1 MSSQSRLRRL
11 FSPKSVA
18 IIGGGVWCRSVIDQL
33 FKIDYKGK
41 IFPVHP
47 SKKEILGLKYFKDLE
62 AVPANIDASFV
73 GVNRNTTIEVVK
85 KLNELNAGGA
95 VCFASG
101 FLEAENDKQGSGEL
115 QKSLIE
121 AAGDMPILGP
131 NCYGFINYLDRSVLW
146 PDQHGGKPV
155 DRGVAILT
163 QSSNLAINIT
173 MQTRGL
179 PISYIMSVGNQA
191 SLGFSKIGMYLLS
204 DPRVTALGLHIEGIG
219 DVRAFE
225 KLAAKARKL
234 GKSIAVLKVGKSA
247 EARKAAQSHTAS
259 LAGDAQGAK
268 SLFKRLGI
276 AEVDRLEV
284 LVETLKIFHLNG
296 PLLTKNVRSLS
307 CSGGEASLV
316 SDLGQEYGIK
326 FPELEKENVSE
337 LRSVLGEMVALS
349 NPLDY
354 HTYIWGNVEAMASA
368 FIAMMRGH
376 DGITIIVVD
385 FPRDDNCDPSAWNC
399 VVKAAKKAKKTRD
412 KPLALVSTLSE
423 NIPEHV
429 SFALLESNIITLH
442 GLDTGLAAIS
452 ASASNQTVVDP
463 KPIFLSNP
471 TGKSTLVDEYTAK
484 KSLEKYGLKI
494 PKTEKCLLSDAHF
507 VSDQIGYPVV
517 LKALGSAHKSEL
529 GEVFL
534 NLENQKAVKNALKK
548 VSKKNVIIE
557 KMIDDA
563 IVELII
569 GIVHDPAHGMLLTIG
584 AGGVLTEILSD
595 TSSLLLP
602 SSEYDVLDCFNQL
615 KISRIAKGYRGFLGV
630 EVNQIV
636 DAIMKIQEF
645 VLDNRDRVFEI
656 EINPLIVTSS
666 EAIVGDALIREVP

>member
-1 MSSQSRLRRL
+1 MSTKSRLSRL

-18 IIGGGVWCRSVIDQL
+18 VVGGGIWCRSVIEQL
-33 FKIDYKGK
+33 IKIGYKGT

-47 SKKEILGLKYFKDLE
+47 FKEEILGIKSFKDLE
-62 AVPANIDASFV
+62 DIPAIIDATFI
-73 GVNRNTTIEVVK
+73 GVNRNITIEVVK
-85 KLNELNAGGA
+85 QLNSLNAGGA

-101 FLEAENDKQGSGEL
+101 FLEAEGDKKGSGEL

-121 AAGDMPILGP
+121 AAADMPILGP
-131 NCYGFINYLDRSVLW
+131 NCYGFINYLDHAALW
-146 PDQHGGKPV
+146 PDQHGGTTV
-155 DRGVAILT
+155 DKGVAILT
-163 QSSNLAINIT
+163 QSSNIAINIT

-191 SLGFSKIGMYLLS
+191 SLGFSEIGMYLLS

-219 DVRAFE
+219 DLRAFE
-225 KLAAKARKL
+225 ELTTKARKL
-234 GKSIAVLKVGKSA
+234 GKPIVALKVGKSA
-247 EARKAAQSHTAS
+247 EARRAAQSHTAS
-259 LAGDAQGAK
+259 LAGDAQSAK

-284 LVETLKIFHLNG
+284 LIDTLKIFHSYG
-296 PLLTKNVRSLS
+296 PLSSKNVRSLS

-316 SDLGQEYGIK
+316 SDLAQAYGIQ
-326 FPELEKENVSE
+326 FPKLEKENISE

-354 HTYIWGNVEAMASA
+354 HTYIWGDIDAMAST
-368 FIAMMRGH
+368 FIAMMRQH
-376 DGITIIVVD
+376 NGITIIIVD

-399 VVKAAKKAKKTRD
+399 VITAAKMAKKSEN

-429 SFALLESNIITLH
+429 SFELLESNIITLH
-442 GLDTGLAAIS
+442 GLDTALAAIS
-452 ASASNQTVVDP
+452 VSSINQTVVNP

-471 TGKSTLVDEYTAK
+471 TGKSILVDEYDAK
-484 KSLEKYGLKI
+484 KSLEKYGLKL
-494 PKTEKCLLSDAHF
+494 PETEKCLQSDAHL

-517 LKALGSAHKSEL
+517 IKALGSAHKSEL

-534 NLENQKAVKNALKK
+534 NLENQKSVKEALRKI
-548 VSKKNVIIE
+548 SKKHVIVE
-557 KMIDDA
+557 KMIGDVV
-563 IVELII
+563 VELLV

-595 TSSLLLP
+595 TSSILLP
-602 SSEYDVLDCFNQL
+602 SSKSEVLDCFNQL
-615 KISRIAKGYRGFLGV
+615 KISKIAKGYRGALGV
-630 EVNQIV
+630 DINQII
-636 DAIMKIQEF
+636 DAIMKIQDF
-645 VLDNRDRVFEI
+645 VLDNRDKLFEI
-656 EINPLIVTSS
+656 EINPLIVTTS
-666 EAIVGDALIREVP
+666 EVIVADALIRKVT

>member
-18 IIGGGVWCRSVIDQL
+18 VIGGGVWCRSVIEQL
-33 FKIDYKGK
+33 FKIGYKGK

-62 AVPANIDASFV
+62 EVPIEIDASFV
-73 GVNRNTTIEVVK
+73 GVNRNITIEVIK
-85 KLNELNAGGA
+85 KLNDLNAGGA

-101 FLEAENDKQGSGEL
+101 FLEAEDDKQGSGKL

-131 NCYGFINYLDRSVLW
+131 NCYGFINYLDRSLLW
-146 PDQHGGKPV
+146 PDQHGGKAV

-191 SLGFSKIGMYLLS
+191 SLGFPEIGMYLLS

-225 KLAAKARKL
+225 ELATKARKL
-234 GKSIAVLKVGKSA
+234 DKSIVVLKVGKSA

-259 LAGDAQGAK
+259 LAGNAQGAK

-276 AEVDRLEV
+276 SEVDRLEV
-284 LVETLKIFHLNG
+284 LLDTLKIFHLNG
-296 PLLTKNVRSLS
+296 PLFSRNVRSLS

-316 SDLGQEYGIK
+316 SDLAQEYGIQ
-326 FPELEKENVSE
+326 FPKLEKENISE

-354 HTYIWGNVEAMASA
+354 HTYIWGDVEAMVST
-368 FIAMMRGH
+368 FIVMMRGH
-376 DGITIIVVD
+376 DGITIIIVD
-385 FPRDDNCDPSAWNC
+385 FPRNDNCDPSAWNC
-399 VVKAAKKAKKTRD
+399 VITAAKKAKIVED

-423 NIPEHV
+423 NIPEQL
-429 SFALLESNIITLH
+429 SFELLESNIITLH
-442 GLDTGLAAIS
+442 GLDTALAAIS
-452 ASASNQTVVDP
+452 ASSSNQKLMNP

-471 TGKSTLVDEYTAK
+471 TGKSTLVDEYVAK

-517 LKALGSAHKSEL
+517 LKALGSAHKSEM
-529 GEVFL
+529 GEVVL
-534 NLENQKAVKNALKK
+534 NLENKKAVKNASKK
-548 VSKKNVIIE
+548 ISKKNVIIE
-557 KMIDDA
+557 KMIDDT
-563 IVELII
+563 IVELLI

-584 AGGVLTEILSD
+584 AGGILTEIVSD

-602 SSEYDVLDCFNQL
+602 CSEDDVLECFNQL
-615 KISRIAKGYRGFLGV
+615 KISKIAKGYRGFSGV
-630 EVNQIV
+630 DVNQIV

-645 VLDNRDRVFEI
+645 VLDNRDKVFEI

-666 EAIVGDALIREVP
+666 EVIVADALIRKVT

>member
-11 FSPKSVA
+11 FSPKNVA
-18 IIGGGVWCRSVIDQL
+18 VIGGGVWCRSVIEQL
-33 FKIDYKGK
+33 FKIGYKGK

-62 AVPANIDASFV
+62 EVPIEIDASFV
-73 GVNRNTTIEVVK
+73 GVNRNITIEVIK
-85 KLNELNAGGA
+85 KLNDLNAGGA

-101 FLEAENDKQGSGEL
+101 FLEAEDDKQGSGKL

-146 PDQHGGKPV
+146 PDQHGGKAV

-191 SLGFSKIGMYLLS
+191 SLGFPEIGMYLLS

-225 KLAAKARKL
+225 ELATKARKL
-234 GKSIAVLKVGKSA
+234 GKSIVVLKVGKSA

-259 LAGDAQGAK
+259 LAGNAQGAK

-276 AEVDRLEV
+276 SEVDRLEV
-284 LVETLKIFHLNG
+284 LLDTLKIFHLNG
-296 PLLTKNVRSLS
+296 PLFSKNVRSLS

-316 SDLGQEYGIK
+316 SDLAQEYGIQ
-326 FPELEKENVSE
+326 FPKLEKENISE

-354 HTYIWGNVEAMASA
+354 HTYIWGDVEAMAST

-376 DGITIIVVD
+376 DGITIIIVD
-385 FPRDDNCDPSAWNC
+385 FPRNDNCDPSAWNC
-399 VVKAAKKAKKTRD
+399 VITAAKKAKIVED

-423 NIPEHV
+423 NIPEQV
-429 SFALLESNIITLH
+429 SFKLLESNIITLH
-442 GLDTGLAAIS
+442 GLDTALAAIS
-452 ASASNQTVVDP
+452 ASSSNQKPINP

-471 TGKSTLVDEYTAK
+471 TGKSTLVDEYVAK

-517 LKALGSAHKSEL
+517 LKALGSAHKSEM
-529 GEVFL
+529 GEVVL
-534 NLENQKAVKNALKK
+534 NLENKKAVKNASKK
-548 VSKKNVIIE
+548 ISKKNVIIE
-557 KMIDDA
+557 KMIDDT
-563 IVELII
+563 IVELLI

-584 AGGVLTEILSD
+584 AGGILTEILSD

-602 SSEYDVLDCFNQL
+602 SSEDDVLECFNQL
-615 KISRIAKGYRGFLGV
+615 KISKIAKGYRGFSGV
-630 EVNQIV
+630 DVNQIV

-645 VLDNRDRVFEI
+645 VLDNRDKVFEI
-656 EINPLIVTSS
+656 EINPLLVTSS
-666 EAIVGDALIREVP
+666 EVIVADALIRKVT

>member
-1 MSSQSRLRRL
+1 MSTKSRLSRL

-18 IIGGGVWCRSVIDQL
+18 VVGGGVWCRSVIEQL
-33 FKIDYKGK
+33 IKIGYKGT

-47 SKKEILGLKYFKDLE
+47 FKEEILGIKSFKDLE
-62 AVPANIDASFV
+62 DIPAIIDATFI
-73 GVNRNTTIEVVK
+73 GVNRNITIEVVK
-85 KLNELNAGGA
+85 QLNSLNAGGA

-101 FLEAENDKQGSGEL
+101 FLEAEGDKQGSGEL

-131 NCYGFINYLDRSVLW
+131 NCYGFINYLDHAALW
-146 PDQHGGKPV
+146 PDQHGGTTVEK
-155 DRGVAILT
+155 GVAILT
-163 QSSNLAINIT
+163 QSSNIAINIT

-191 SLGFSKIGMYLLS
+191 SLGFSEIGMYLLS

-219 DVRAFE
+219 DLKAFE
-225 KLAAKARKL
+225 ELTTKARKL
-234 GKSIAVLKVGKSA
+234 GKPIVALKVGKSA
-247 EARKAAQSHTAS
+247 EARRAAQSHTAS
-259 LAGDAQGAK
+259 LAGDAQSAK

-284 LVETLKIFHLNG
+284 LIDTLKIFHSYG
-296 PLLTKNVRSLS
+296 PLSSKNVRSLS

-316 SDLGQEYGIK
+316 SDLAQAYGIQ
-326 FPELEKENVSE
+326 FPKLEKENISE

-354 HTYIWGNVEAMASA
+354 HTYIWGDIDAMAST
-368 FIAMMRGH
+368 FIAMMRQH
-376 DGITIIVVD
+376 NGITIIIVD

-399 VVKAAKKAKKTRD
+399 VITAAKMAKKSEN

-429 SFALLESNIITLH
+429 SFELLESNIITLH
-442 GLDTGLAAIS
+442 GLDTALAAIS
-452 ASASNQTVVDP
+452 VSSINQTVVNP

-471 TGKSTLVDEYTAK
+471 TGKSILVDEYDAK
-484 KSLEKYGLKI
+484 KSLEKYGLKL
-494 PKTEKCLLSDAHF
+494 PETEKCLQSDAHL

-517 LKALGSAHKSEL
+517 IKALGSAHKSEL

-534 NLENQKAVKNALKK
+534 NLENQKSVKEALRKI
-548 VSKKNVIIE
+548 SKKHVIVE
-557 KMIDDA
+557 KMIGDA
-563 IVELII
+563 VVELLV
-569 GIVHDPAHGMLLTIG
+569 GIVHDPAHGMLLTVG

-595 TSSLLLP
+595 TSSILLP
-602 SSEYDVLDCFNQL
+602 SSKSEVLDCFNQL
-615 KISRIAKGYRGFLGV
+615 KISKIAKGYRGALGV
-630 EVNQIV
+630 DINQII
-636 DAIMKIQEF
+636 DAIMKIQDF
-645 VLDNRDRVFEI
+645 VLDNRDKLFEI
-656 EINPLIVTSS
+656 EINPLIVTTS
-666 EAIVGDALIREVP
+666 EVIVADALIRKVT

>member
-1 MSSQSRLRRL
+1 MSTKSRLSRL

-18 IIGGGVWCRSVIDQL
+18 VVGGGVWCRSVIEQL
-33 FKIDYKGK
+33 IKIGYKGT

-47 SKKEILGLKYFKDLE
+47 FKEEILGIKSFKDLE
-62 AVPANIDASFV
+62 DIPAIIDATFI
-73 GVNRNTTIEVVK
+73 GVNRNITIEVVK
-85 KLNELNAGGA
+85 QLNSLNAGGA

-101 FLEAENDKQGSGEL
+101 FLEAEGDKQGSGEL

-131 NCYGFINYLDRSVLW
+131 NCYGFINYLDHAALW
-146 PDQHGGKPV
+146 PDQHGGTTV
-155 DRGVAILT
+155 DKGVAILT
-163 QSSNLAINIT
+163 QSSNIAINIT

-191 SLGFSKIGMYLLS
+191 SLGFSEIGMYLLS

-219 DVRAFE
+219 DLKAFE
-225 KLAAKARKL
+225 ELTTKARKL
-234 GKSIAVLKVGKSA
+234 GKPIVALKVGKSA

-259 LAGDAQGAK
+259 LAGDAQSAK

-284 LVETLKIFHLNG
+284 LIDTLKIFHSYG
-296 PLLTKNVRSLS
+296 PLSSKNVRSLS

-316 SDLGQEYGIK
+316 SDLAQAYGIQ
-326 FPELEKENVSE
+326 FPKLEKENISE

-354 HTYIWGNVEAMASA
+354 HTYIWGDIDAMAST
-368 FIAMMRGH
+368 FIAMMRQH
-376 DGITIIVVD
+376 NGITIIIVD

-399 VVKAAKKAKKTRD
+399 VITAAKMAKKSEN

-429 SFALLESNIITLH
+429 SFELLESNIITLH
-442 GLDTGLAAIS
+442 GLDTALAAIS
-452 ASASNQTVVDP
+452 VSSINQTVVNP

-471 TGKSTLVDEYTAK
+471 TGKSILVDEYDAK
-484 KSLEKYGLKI
+484 KSLEKYGLKL
-494 PKTEKCLLSDAHF
+494 PETEKCLQSDAHL

-517 LKALGSAHKSEL
+517 IKALGSAHKSEL

-534 NLENQKAVKNALKK
+534 NLENQKSVKEALRKI
-548 VSKKNVIIE
+548 SKKHVIVE
-557 KMIDDA
+557 KMIGDA
-563 IVELII
+563 VVELLV
-569 GIVHDPAHGMLLTIG
+569 GIVHDPAHGMLLTVG

-595 TSSLLLP
+595 TSSILLP
-602 SSEYDVLDCFNQL
+602 SSKSEVLDCFNQL
-615 KISRIAKGYRGFLGV
+615 KISKIAKGYRGALGV
-630 EVNQIV
+630 DINQII
-636 DAIMKIQEF
+636 DAIMKIQDF
-645 VLDNRDRVFEI
+645 VLDNRDKLFEI
-656 EINPLIVTSS
+656 EINPLIVTTS
-666 EAIVGDALIREVP
+666 EVIVADALIRKVT

>member
-1 MSSQSRLRRL
+1 MSTKSRLSRL

-18 IIGGGVWCRSVIDQL
+18 VVGGGVWCRSVIEQL
-33 FKIDYKGK
+33 IKIGYKGT

-47 SKKEILGLKYFKDLE
+47 FKEEILGIKSFKDLE
-62 AVPANIDASFV
+62 DIPAIIDATFI
-73 GVNRNTTIEVVK
+73 GVNRNITIEVVK
-85 KLNELNAGGA
+85 QLNSLNAGGA

-101 FLEAENDKQGSGEL
+101 FLEAEGDKQGSGEL

-131 NCYGFINYLDRSVLW
+131 NCYGFINYLDHAALW
-146 PDQHGGKPV
+146 PDQHGGTTV
-155 DRGVAILT
+155 DKGVAILT
-163 QSSNLAINIT
+163 QSSNIAINIT

-191 SLGFSKIGMYLLS
+191 SLGFSEIGMYLLS

-219 DVRAFE
+219 DLKAFE
-225 KLAAKARKL
+225 KLTTEARKL
-234 GKSIAVLKVGKSA
+234 GKPIVALKVGKSA
-247 EARKAAQSHTAS
+247 EARRAAQSHTAS
-259 LAGDAQGAK
+259 LAGDAQSAK

-284 LVETLKIFHLNG
+284 LIDTLKIFHSYG
-296 PLLTKNVRSLS
+296 PLSSKNVRSLS

-316 SDLGQEYGIK
+316 SDLAQAYGIQ
-326 FPELEKENVSE
+326 FPKLEKENISE

-354 HTYIWGNVEAMASA
+354 HTYIWGDINAMAST
-368 FIAMMRGH
+368 FIAMMRQH
-376 DGITIIVVD
+376 NGITIIIVD

-399 VVKAAKKAKKTRD
+399 VITAAKMAKKSEN

-429 SFALLESNIITLH
+429 SFELLESNIITLH
-442 GLDTGLAAIS
+442 GLDTALAAIS
-452 ASASNQTVVDP
+452 VSSINQTVVNP

-471 TGKSTLVDEYTAK
+471 TGKSILVDEYDAK
-484 KSLEKYGLKI
+484 KSLEKYGLKL
-494 PKTEKCLLSDAHF
+494 PETEKCLQSDAHL

-517 LKALGSAHKSEL
+517 IKALGSAHKSEL

-534 NLENQKAVKNALKK
+534 NLENQKSVKEALRKI
-548 VSKKNVIIE
+548 SKKHVIVE
-557 KMIDDA
+557 KMIGDVV
-563 IVELII
+563 VELLV
-569 GIVHDPAHGMLLTIG
+569 GIVHDPAHGMLLTVG

-595 TSSLLLP
+595 TSSILLP
-602 SSEYDVLDCFNQL
+602 SSKSEVLDCFNQL
-615 KISRIAKGYRGFLGV
+615 KISKIAKGYRGALGV
-630 EVNQIV
+630 DINQII
-636 DAIMKIQEF
+636 DAIMKIQDF
-645 VLDNRDRVFEI
+645 VLDNRDKLFEI
-656 EINPLIVTSS
+656 EINPLIVTTS
-666 EAIVGDALIREVP
+666 EVIVADALIRKVT

>member
-11 FSPKSVA
+11 FSPKSVVV
-18 IIGGGVWCRSVIDQL
+18 IGGGVWCRSVIEQL
-33 FKIDYKGK
+33 FKIGYKGK

-62 AVPANIDASFV
+62 EVPAKIDASFV
-73 GVNRNTTIEVVK
+73 GINRNTTIEVVK
-85 KLNELNAGGA
+85 KLNDLNAGGA

-101 FLEAENDKQGSGEL
+101 FLEAEDDKQGSGEL

-191 SLGFSKIGMYLLS
+191 SLGFSEIGMYLLS

-219 DVRAFE
+219 DIRAFE
-225 KLAAKARKL
+225 ELATKARKL
-234 GKSIAVLKVGKSA
+234 SKSIVVLKVGKSA

-276 AEVDRLEV
+276 VEVDRLEV

-296 PLLTKNVRSLS
+296 PLFSKNVRSLS

-316 SDLGQEYGIK
+316 SDLGQEYGIH
-326 FPELEKENVSE
+326 FPKLEKENVSE

-368 FIAMMRGH
+368 FIAMMRAH

-399 VVKAAKKAKKTRD
+399 VVKAAKKAKNTGD
-412 KPLALVSTLSE
+412 KPLALVSTLCE

-429 SFALLESNIITLH
+429 SFELLESNIITLH

-471 TGKSTLVDEYTAK
+471 TGKSTLVDEYIAI

-548 VSKKNVIIE
+548 VSKKHVIIE

-563 IVELII
+563 IVELLI

-584 AGGVLTEILSD
+584 AGGILTEILSD

-602 SSEYDVLDCFNQL
+602 SSEDDVLECFNQL
-615 KISRIAKGYRGFLGV
+615 KISKIAKGYRGFSGV
-630 EVNQIV
+630 DVNQIV

-656 EINPLIVTSS
+656 EINPLIVTSY
-666 EAIVGDALIREVP
+666 EVIVADALIRKVT

>member
-18 IIGGGVWCRSVIDQL
+18 VIGGGVWCRSVIEQL
-33 FKIDYKGK
+33 FKIGYKGK

-62 AVPANIDASFV
+62 EVPIEIDASFV
-73 GVNRNTTIEVVK
+73 GVNRNITIEVVK
-85 KLNELNAGGA
+85 KLNDLNAGGA

-101 FLEAENDKQGSGEL
+101 FLEAEDDKQGSGKL

-146 PDQHGGKPV
+146 PDQHGGKAV

-173 MQTRGL
+173 MQTRGV

-191 SLGFSKIGMYLLS
+191 CLGFPEIGMYLLS

-225 KLAAKARKL
+225 ELATKARKL
-234 GKSIAVLKVGKSA
+234 GKSIVVLKVGKSA

-259 LAGDAQGAK
+259 LAGNAQGAK

-276 AEVDRLEV
+276 SEVDTLEV
-284 LVETLKIFHLNG
+284 LLDTLKIFHLNG
-296 PLLTKNVRSLS
+296 PLFSKNVRSLS

-316 SDLGQEYGIK
+316 SDLAQEYGIQ
-326 FPELEKENVSE
+326 FPKLEKENISE

-354 HTYIWGNVEAMASA
+354 HTYIWGDVEAMAST

-376 DGITIIVVD
+376 DGITIIIVD
-385 FPRDDNCDPSAWNC
+385 FPRNDNCDPSAWNC
-399 VVKAAKKAKKTRD
+399 VITAAKKAKIVED

-423 NIPEHV
+423 NIPEQV
-429 SFALLESNIITLH
+429 SFKLLESNIITLH
-442 GLDTGLAAIS
+442 GLDTALAAIS
-452 ASASNQTVVDP
+452 ASSSNQKLMNP

-471 TGKSTLVDEYTAK
+471 TGKSTLVDEYVAK

-517 LKALGSAHKSEL
+517 LKALGSAHKSEM
-529 GEVFL
+529 GEVVL
-534 NLENQKAVKNALKK
+534 NLENKKAVKNASKK
-548 VSKKNVIIE
+548 ISKKNVIIE
-557 KMIDDA
+557 KMIDDT
-563 IVELII
+563 IVELLI

-584 AGGVLTEILSD
+584 AGGILTEILSD

-602 SSEYDVLDCFNQL
+602 SSEDDVLECFNQL
-615 KISRIAKGYRGFLGV
+615 KISKIAKGYRGFSGV
-630 EVNQIV
+630 DVNQIV

-645 VLDNRDRVFEI
+645 VLDNRDKVFEI
-656 EINPLIVTSS
+656 EINPLLVTSS
-666 EAIVGDALIREVP
+666 EVIVADALIRKVT

>member
-1 MSSQSRLRRL
+1 MSTKSRLSRL

-18 IIGGGVWCRSVIDQL
+18 VVGGGVWCRSVIEQL
-33 FKIDYKGK
+33 IKIGYKGT

-47 SKKEILGLKYFKDLE
+47 FKEEILGIKSFKDLE
-62 AVPANIDASFV
+62 DIPAIIDATFI
-73 GVNRNTTIEVVK
+73 GVNRNITIEVVK
-85 KLNELNAGGA
+85 QLNSLNAGGA

-101 FLEAENDKQGSGEL
+101 FLEAEGDKQGSGEL

-131 NCYGFINYLDRSVLW
+131 NCYGFINYLDHAALW
-146 PDQHGGKPV
+146 PDQHGGTTV
-155 DRGVAILT
+155 DKGVAILT
-163 QSSNLAINIT
+163 QSSNIAINIT

-191 SLGFSKIGMYLLS
+191 SLGFSEIGMYLLS

-219 DVRAFE
+219 DLKAFE
-225 KLAAKARKL
+225 ELSAKARKL
-234 GKSIAVLKVGKSA
+234 GKPIVALKVGKSA
-247 EARKAAQSHTAS
+247 EARRAAQSHTAS
-259 LAGDAQGAK
+259 LAGDAQSAK

-284 LVETLKIFHLNG
+284 LIDTLKIFHSYG
-296 PLLTKNVRSLS
+296 PLSSKNVRSLS

-316 SDLGQEYGIK
+316 SDLAQAYGIQ
-326 FPELEKENVSE
+326 FPKLEKENISE

-354 HTYIWGNVEAMASA
+354 HTYIWGDIDAMAST
-368 FIAMMRGH
+368 FIAMMRQH
-376 DGITIIVVD
+376 NGITIIIVD

-399 VVKAAKKAKKTRD
+399 VITAAKMAKKSEN

-429 SFALLESNIITLH
+429 SFELLESNIITLH
-442 GLDTGLAAIS
+442 GLDTALAAIS
-452 ASASNQTVVDP
+452 VSSINQTVVNP

-471 TGKSTLVDEYTAK
+471 TGKSILVDEYDAK
-484 KSLEKYGLKI
+484 KSLEKYGLKL
-494 PKTEKCLLSDAHF
+494 PETAKCLQSDAHL

-517 LKALGSAHKSEL
+517 IKALGSAHKSEL

-534 NLENQKAVKNALKK
+534 NLENQKSVKEALRKI
-548 VSKKNVIIE
+548 SKKHVIVE
-557 KMIDDA
+557 KMIGDA
-563 IVELII
+563 VVELLV
-569 GIVHDPAHGMLLTIG
+569 GIVHDPAHGMLLTVG

-595 TSSLLLP
+595 TSSILLP
-602 SSEYDVLDCFNQL
+602 SSKNEVLDCFNQL
-615 KISRIAKGYRGFLGV
+615 KISKIAKGYRGALGV
-630 EVNQIV
+630 DINQII
-636 DAIMKIQEF
+636 DAIMKIQDF
-645 VLDNRDRVFEI
+645 VLDNRDKLFEI
-656 EINPLIVTSS
+656 EINPLIVTTS
-666 EAIVGDALIREVP
+666 EVIVADALIRKVT

>member
-18 IIGGGVWCRSVIDQL
+18 VIGGGVWCRSVIEQL

-225 KLAAKARKL
+225 ELAAKARKL
-234 GKSIAVLKVGKSA
+234 SKSIVVLKVGKSA

-296 PLLTKNVRSLS
+296 PLFSKNVRSLS

-399 VVKAAKKAKKTRD
+399 VVKAAKKAKNTRD

-429 SFALLESNIITLH
+429 SFELLESNIITLH

-602 SSEYDVLDCFNQL
+602 SSEDDVLECFNQL
-615 KISRIAKGYRGFLGV
+615 KISKIAKGYRGFSGV
-630 EVNQIV
+630 DVNQIV

-666 EAIVGDALIREVP
+666 EAIVGDALIREVT

>member
-1 MSSQSRLRRL
+1 MSTKSRLSRL

-18 IIGGGVWCRSVIDQL
+18 VVGGGVWCRSVIEQL
-33 FKIDYKGK
+33 IKIGYKGT

-47 SKKEILGLKYFKDLE
+47 FKEEILGIKSFQDLE
-62 AVPANIDASFV
+62 DIPAIIDATFI
-73 GVNRNTTIEVVK
+73 GVNRNITIEVVK
-85 KLNELNAGGA
+85 QLNSLNAGGA

-101 FLEAENDKQGSGEL
+101 FLEAEGDKQGSGEL

-121 AAGDMPILGP
+121 AAADMPILGP
-131 NCYGFINYLDRSVLW
+131 NCYGFINYLDHAALW
-146 PDQHGGKPV
+146 PDQHGGTTV
-155 DRGVAILT
+155 DKGVAILT
-163 QSSNLAINIT
+163 QSSNIAINIT

-191 SLGFSKIGMYLLS
+191 SLGFSEIGMYLLL

-219 DVRAFE
+219 DLRAFE
-225 KLAAKARKL
+225 ELATKARKL
-234 GKSIAVLKVGKSA
+234 GKPIVALKVGKSA

-259 LAGDAQGAK
+259 LAGDAQSAK

-284 LVETLKIFHLNG
+284 LIDTLKIFHSYG
-296 PLLTKNVRSLS
+296 PLSSKNVRSLS

-316 SDLGQEYGIK
+316 SDLAQAYGIQ
-326 FPELEKENVSE
+326 FPKLKKENISE

-354 HTYIWGNVEAMASA
+354 HTYIWGDIDAMAST
-368 FIAMMRGH
+368 FIAMMRQH
-376 DGITIIVVD
+376 NGITIIIVD

-399 VVKAAKKAKKTRD
+399 VITAAKMAKKSEN

-429 SFALLESNIITLH
+429 SFELLESNIITLH
-442 GLDTGLAAIS
+442 GLDTALAAIS
-452 ASASNQTVVDP
+452 VSSINQTVVNP

-471 TGKSTLVDEYTAK
+471 TGKSILVDEYDAK
-484 KSLEKYGLKI
+484 KSLEKYGLKL
-494 PKTEKCLLSDAHF
+494 PETEKCLQSDAHL

-517 LKALGSAHKSEL
+517 IKALGSAHKSEL

-534 NLENQKAVKNALKK
+534 NLENQKSVKEALRKI
-548 VSKKNVIIE
+548 SKKHVIVE
-557 KMIDDA
+557 KMIGDA
-563 IVELII
+563 VVELLV
-569 GIVHDPAHGMLLTIG
+569 GIVHDPAHGMLLTVG

-595 TSSLLLP
+595 TSSILLP
-602 SSEYDVLDCFNQL
+602 SSKNEVLDCFNQL
-615 KISRIAKGYRGFLGV
+615 KISKIAKGYRGALGV
-630 EVNQIV
+630 DINQII
-636 DAIMKIQEF
+636 DAIMKIQDF
-645 VLDNRDRVFEI
+645 VLDNRDKLFEI
-656 EINPLIVTSS
+656 EINPLIVTTS
-666 EAIVGDALIREVP
+666 EVIVADALIRKVN

>member
-1 MSSQSRLRRL
+1 MSKKSRLSRL

-18 IIGGGVWCRSVIDQL
+18 VVGGGVWCRSVIEQL
-33 FKIDYKGK
+33 IKIGYKGT

-47 SKKEILGLKYFKDLE
+47 FKEEILGIKSFKDLE
-62 AVPANIDASFV
+62 DIPAIIDATFI
-73 GVNRNTTIEVVK
+73 GVNRNITIEVVK
-85 KLNELNAGGA
+85 QLNSLNAGGA

-101 FLEAENDKQGSGEL
+101 FLEAEGDKQGSGEL

-131 NCYGFINYLDRSVLW
+131 NCYGFINYLDHAALW
-146 PDQHGGKPV
+146 PDQHGGTTV
-155 DRGVAILT
+155 DKGVAILT
-163 QSSNLAINIT
+163 QSSNIAINIT

-191 SLGFSKIGMYLLS
+191 SLGFSEIGMYLLS

-219 DVRAFE
+219 DLRAFE
-225 KLAAKARKL
+225 ELTTKARKL
-234 GKSIAVLKVGKSA
+234 GKPIVALKVGKSA

-259 LAGDAQGAK
+259 LAGDAQSAK

-284 LVETLKIFHLNG
+284 LIDTLKIFHSYG
-296 PLLTKNVRSLS
+296 PLSSKNVRSLS

-316 SDLGQEYGIK
+316 SDLAQAYGIQ
-326 FPELEKENVSE
+326 FPKLEKENISE

-354 HTYIWGNVEAMASA
+354 HTYIWGDINAMAST
-368 FIAMMRGH
+368 FIAMMRQH
-376 DGITIIVVD
+376 NGITIIIVD

-399 VVKAAKKAKKTRD
+399 VITAAKMAKKSEN

-429 SFALLESNIITLH
+429 SFELLESNIITLH
-442 GLDTGLAAIS
+442 GLDTALAAIS
-452 ASASNQTVVDP
+452 VSSINQTVVNP

-471 TGKSTLVDEYTAK
+471 TGKSILVDEYDAK
-484 KSLEKYGLKI
+484 KSLEKYGLKL
-494 PKTEKCLLSDAHF
+494 PETEKCLQSDAHL

-517 LKALGSAHKSEL
+517 IKALGSAHKSEL
-529 GEVFL
+529 GKVFL
-534 NLENQKAVKNALKK
+534 NLENQKSVKEALRKI
-548 VSKKNVIIE
+548 SKKHVIVE
-557 KMIDDA
+557 KMIGDA
-563 IVELII
+563 VVELLV
-569 GIVHDPAHGMLLTIG
+569 GIVHDPAHGMLLTVG

-595 TSSLLLP
+595 TSSILLP
-602 SSEYDVLDCFNQL
+602 SSKSEVLDCFNQL
-615 KISRIAKGYRGFLGV
+615 KISKIAKGYRGALGV
-630 EVNQIV
+630 DINQII
-636 DAIMKIQEF
+636 DAIMKIQDF
-645 VLDNRDRVFEI
+645 VLDNRDKLFEI
-656 EINPLIVTSS
+656 EINPLIVTTS
-666 EAIVGDALIREVP
+666 EVIVADALIRKVN

>member
-18 IIGGGVWCRSVIDQL
+18 VIGGGVWCRSVIEQL
-33 FKIDYKGK
+33 FKIGYKGK

-62 AVPANIDASFV
+62 EVPIEIDASFV
-73 GVNRNTTIEVVK
+73 GVNRNITIEVVK
-85 KLNELNAGGA
+85 KLNDLNAGGA

-101 FLEAENDKQGSGEL
+101 FLEAEDDKQGSGKL

-146 PDQHGGKPV
+146 PDQHGGKAV

-191 SLGFSKIGMYLLS
+191 SLGFPEIGMYLLS

-225 KLAAKARKL
+225 ELATKARKL
-234 GKSIAVLKVGKSA
+234 GKSIVVLKVGKSA

-259 LAGDAQGAK
+259 LAGNAQGAK

-276 AEVDRLEV
+276 SEVDRLEV
-284 LVETLKIFHLNG
+284 LLDTLKIFHLNG
-296 PLLTKNVRSLS
+296 PLFSKNVRSLS

-316 SDLGQEYGIK
+316 SDLAQEYGIQ
-326 FPELEKENVSE
+326 FPKLEKENISE

-354 HTYIWGNVEAMASA
+354 HTYIWGDVEAMAST

-376 DGITIIVVD
+376 EGITIIIVD
-385 FPRDDNCDPSAWNC
+385 FPRNDNCDPSAWNC
-399 VVKAAKKAKKTRD
+399 VITAAKKAKIVED

-423 NIPEHV
+423 NIPEQV
-429 SFALLESNIITLH
+429 SFKLLESNIITLH
-442 GLDTGLAAIS
+442 GLDTALAAIS
-452 ASASNQTVVDP
+452 ASSSNQKPMNP

-471 TGKSTLVDEYTAK
+471 TGKSTLVNEYVAK

-517 LKALGSAHKSEL
+517 LKALGSAHKSEM
-529 GEVFL
+529 GEVVL
-534 NLENQKAVKNALKK
+534 NLENKKAVKNASKK
-548 VSKKNVIIE
+548 ISKKNVIIE
-557 KMIDDA
+557 KMIDDT
-563 IVELII
+563 IVELLI

-584 AGGVLTEILSD
+584 AGGILTEILSD

-602 SSEYDVLDCFNQL
+602 SSEDDVLECFNQL
-615 KISRIAKGYRGFLGV
+615 KISKIAKGYRGFSGV
-630 EVNQIV
+630 DVNQIV

-645 VLDNRDRVFEI
+645 VLDNRDKVFEI
-656 EINPLIVTSS
+656 EINPLLVTSS
-666 EAIVGDALIREVP
+666 EVIVADALIRKVT

>member
-18 IIGGGVWCRSVIDQL
+18 VIGGGVWCRSVIEQL
-33 FKIDYKGK
+33 FKIGYKGK

-62 AVPANIDASFV
+62 EVPIEIDASFV
-73 GVNRNTTIEVVK
+73 GVNRNITIEVIK
-85 KLNELNAGGA
+85 KLNDLNAGGA

-101 FLEAENDKQGSGEL
+101 FLEAEDDKQGSGKL

-146 PDQHGGKPV
+146 PDQHGGKAV

-191 SLGFSKIGMYLLS
+191 SLGFPEIGMYLLS

-225 KLAAKARKL
+225 ELATKARKL
-234 GKSIAVLKVGKSA
+234 GKSIVVLKVGKSA

-259 LAGDAQGAK
+259 LAGNAQGAK

-276 AEVDRLEV
+276 SEVDRLEV
-284 LVETLKIFHLNG
+284 LLDTLKIFHLNG
-296 PLLTKNVRSLS
+296 PLFSKNVRSLS

-316 SDLGQEYGIK
+316 SDLAQEYGIQ
-326 FPELEKENVSE
+326 FPKLEKENISE

-354 HTYIWGNVEAMASA
+354 HTYIWGDVEAMAST

-376 DGITIIVVD
+376 DGITIIIVD
-385 FPRDDNCDPSAWNC
+385 FPRNDNCDPSAWNC
-399 VVKAAKKAKKTRD
+399 VITAAKKAKIVED

-423 NIPEHV
+423 NIPEQV
-429 SFALLESNIITLH
+429 SFKLLESNIITLH
-442 GLDTGLAAIS
+442 GLDTALAAIS
-452 ASASNQTVVDP
+452 ASSSNQKLMNP

-471 TGKSTLVDEYTAK
+471 TGKSTLVDEYVAK

-517 LKALGSAHKSEL
+517 LKALGSAHKSEM
-529 GEVFL
+529 GEVVL
-534 NLENQKAVKNALKK
+534 NLENKKAVKNASKK
-548 VSKKNVIIE
+548 ISKKNVIIE
-557 KMIDDA
+557 KMIDDT
-563 IVELII
+563 IVELLI

-584 AGGVLTEILSD
+584 AGGILTEILSD

-602 SSEYDVLDCFNQL
+602 SSEDDVLECFNQL
-615 KISRIAKGYRGFLGV
+615 KISKIAKGYRGFSGV
-630 EVNQIV
+630 DVNQIV

-645 VLDNRDRVFEI
+645 VLDNRDKVFEI
-656 EINPLIVTSS
+656 EINPLLVTSS
-666 EAIVGDALIREVP
+666 EVIVADALIRKVT

>member
-1 MSSQSRLRRL
+1 MSTKSRLSRL

-18 IIGGGVWCRSVIDQL
+18 VVGGGVWCRSVIEQL
-33 FKIDYKGK
+33 IKIGYKGK

-47 SKKEILGLKYFKDLE
+47 FKEEILGIKSFKDLE
-62 AVPANIDASFV
+62 DIPAIIDATFI
-73 GVNRNTTIEVVK
+73 GVNRNITIEVVK
-85 KLNELNAGGA
+85 QLNSLNAGGA

-101 FLEAENDKQGSGEL
+101 FLEAEGDKQGSGKL

-121 AAGDMPILGP
+121 AAADMPILGP
-131 NCYGFINYLDRSVLW
+131 NCYGFINYLDHAALW
-146 PDQHGGKPV
+146 PDQHGGTSV
-155 DRGVAILT
+155 DKGVAILT
-163 QSSNLAINIT
+163 QSSNIAINIT

-191 SLGFSKIGMYLLS
+191 SLGFSEIGMYLLS

-219 DVRAFE
+219 DLRAFE
-225 KLAAKARKL
+225 ELTTKARKL
-234 GKSIAVLKVGKSA
+234 GKPIVALKVGKSA
-247 EARKAAQSHTAS
+247 EARRAAQSHTAS
-259 LAGDAQGAK
+259 LAGDAQSAK

-284 LVETLKIFHLNG
+284 LIDTLKIFHSYG
-296 PLLTKNVRSLS
+296 PLSSKNVRSLS

-316 SDLGQEYGIK
+316 SDLAQAYGIQ
-326 FPELEKENVSE
+326 FPKLEKENISE

-354 HTYIWGNVEAMASA
+354 HTYIWGDIDAMAST
-368 FIAMMRGH
+368 FIAMMRQH
-376 DGITIIVVD
+376 NGITIIIVD

-399 VVKAAKKAKKTRD
+399 VITAAKMAKKSEN

-429 SFALLESNIITLH
+429 SFELLESNIITLH
-442 GLDTGLAAIS
+442 GLDTALAAIS
-452 ASASNQTVVDP
+452 VSSINQTVVNP

-471 TGKSTLVDEYTAK
+471 KGKSILVDEYDAK
-484 KSLEKYGLKI
+484 KSLEKYGLKV
-494 PKTEKCLLSDAHF
+494 PNTEKCLVGDAHL

-517 LKALGSAHKSEL
+517 IKALGSAHKSEL

-534 NLENQKAVKNALKK
+534 NLENQKSVKEALRKI
-548 VSKKNVIIE
+548 SKNHVIVE
-557 KMIDDA
+557 KMIGDA
-563 IVELII
+563 VVELLV

-595 TSSLLLP
+595 TSSILLP
-602 SSEYDVLDCFNQL
+602 SSKSEVLDCFNQL
-615 KISRIAKGYRGFLGV
+615 KISKIAKGYRGAFGV
-630 EVNQIV
+630 DINQII
-636 DAIMKIQEF
+636 DAIMKIQDF
-645 VLDNRDRVFEI
+645 VLDNRDKLFEI
-656 EINPLIVTSS
+656 EINPLIVTTS
-666 EAIVGDALIREVP
+666 EVIVADALIRKVN

>member
-18 IIGGGVWCRSVIDQL
+18 VIGGGVWCRSVIEQL

-225 KLAAKARKL
+225 ELAAKARKL
-234 GKSIAVLKVGKSA
+234 GKSIAVLKVGKSV

-276 AEVDRLEV
+276 AEVDKLEV
-284 LVETLKIFHLNG
+284 LLETLKIFHLNG

-376 DGITIIVVD
+376 DGITIVVVD

-399 VVKAAKKAKKTRD
+399 VVKAAKKAKNTSD

-429 SFALLESNIITLH
+429 SFELLESNIITLH

-452 ASASNQTVVDP
+452 ASVSNQTIVDP

-494 PKTEKCLLSDAHF
+494 PKTEKCLLSDALF
-507 VSDQIGYPVV
+507 VSDQIGFPVV
-517 LKALGSAHKSEL
+517 LKVLGPAHKSEL

-548 VSKKNVIIE
+548 VSKKHVIIE

-563 IVELII
+563 IVELLI

-584 AGGVLTEILSD
+584 AGGVFTEILSD

-602 SSEYDVLDCFNQL
+602 SSEDDVLECFNQL
-615 KISRIAKGYRGFLGV
+615 KISRIAKGYRGFSGV
-630 EVNQIV
+630 ELNQIV

-645 VLDNRDRVFEI
+645 VFDNRDRVFEI

-666 EAIVGDALIREVP
+666 EAIVGDALIREVT